1 MSAFSREI
9 RSFVVVSQSSSIRE
23 AATLLNISAPAL
35 GRQMQ
40 NLEDRYGCALITRSA
55 AGIALTAEGATL
67 RDKALGWLSDD
78 ANLARK
84 LHSGAARRGLR
95 IRLGLME
102 GLVADLVP
110 PLVERLE
117 ARFGPVEL
125 DLSVGSTDGLIG
137 RADTQDIDVIVAF
150 NMPRLAR
157 LVVVR
162 SDEYHLGVVHAP
174 GYGPPDDGA
183 PLALST
189 ALEWPLCLP
198 NSALSMHTR
207 LLAEILSVRVNP
219 LVALSTNSIGAL
231 LAHLKARRGLAFLT
245 WLDVCGEVE
254 AGNLVF
260 RPLKSRRLTE
270 TLSLAI
276 CRGNV
281 LGEATGDVVGAI
293 ESVLWEMGR

>member
-23 AATLLNISAPAL
+23 AATMLNISAPAL

-55 AGIALTAEGATL
+55 AGIALTAEGAAL
-67 RDKALGWLSDD
+67 RDRALAWLSDD
-78 ANLARK
+78 ADLARK
-84 LHSGAARRGLR
+84 LKGGEAKRGLR
-95 IRLGLME
+95 VRLGVME
-102 GLVADLVP
+102 GLVADMVA
-110 PLVERLE
+110 PLVARLE

-125 DLSVGSTDGLIG
+125 DLVVGSTDALID
-137 RADTQDIDVIVAF
+137 RADAQDIDLIVAF

-162 SDEYHLGVVHAP
+162 SEEYHLGVVHAP
-174 GYGPPDDGA
+174 GYGPADDGA
-183 PLALST
+183 PLPLSA

-198 NSALSMHTR
+198 NAALSMHTR

-219 LVALSTNSIGAL
+219 VVALSTNSIGAL
-231 LAHLKARRGLAFLT
+231 LAHLRARRGLAFLT
-245 WLDVCGEVE
+245 WLDVCGEVA

-276 CRGNV
+276 CRGNA
-281 LGEATGDVVGAI
+281 LGEATGEVVGAI
-293 ESVLWEMGR
+293 EAVLGEMGR